1 MTLTSNVEV
10 EVYMEDLNVTDDES
24 DGEEYVASTMDKT
37 IWDPFLNDLV
47 QGEVEW
53 PDISYDDAEW
63 TFSNEETEKGDNIGQ
78 IFGDQYLVHNPRIPW
93 NKMEPHLGEK
103 YESPEQFKLCLT
115 NYAVANGYQLRFAK
129 CDRSRILVRCG
140 KKSDENKCPFRCW
153 ASWMGNELTWQV
165 KSLEKKHVCARKY
178 SLGSLITPG
187 WIANH
192 YLNELIRNPKTKVK
206 EMKADFLQN
215 YSLKLSRGQCE
226 RARAL
231 AFTLIDGKLTD
242 HYARIWDYGNEVLR
256 SNPGRTVEIGV
267 DVNPDAKYFKRI
279 YICLKA
285 LKEGWLKGCRKVID
299 LDGCFL
305 KGKVKGELIAAIGRD
320 GNNQIYPIAWAVV
333 NVENKDNWKWFIEL
347 LQSDIETVE
356 GNGVTLISDQHKGLL
371 EAVKEVMPH
380 AEHRQCACHI
390 CANFYKHFSGEI
402 YKTLFWEAAMSTT
415 DQQFKNNM
423 EKMKELNNDAYDDLM
438 KRNPKTWCRAYFATD
453 RACEAVENGVS
464 ESFNSAIVGARGK
477 PLITML
483 EEIRLHVMERF
494 DAMKRSTNSWKTV
507 VAPKILI
514 KMKKWHKNMRNW
526 MVIPSGPLLE
536 VRNGYEGYMVDLA
549 SWTCTCGLWFLSGL
563 PCVHACAAINHT
575 HQNLLDYEGHNAR
588 TCKNEKVVPPPKEK
602 KPPGRPKK
610 PHSDEAPSK
619 RPTTSGGRGGRR
631 PTRER
636 GGRGSSVGRS
646 GGRGGRSLIDEIFDS
661 PTENEVINMFDNFE
675 EDVFRAEMERGESSH
690 MMQFPESQF
699 DEGVPITQD
708 DGVPETQFDVENAN
722 WEDQSHVVG
731 GIAIIVPIIRE
742 KFNPRKPSG

>member
-53 PDISYDDAEW
+53 PDISSDDAEW
-63 TFSNEETEKGDNIGQ
+63 TFSNEETDKGDNIGQ
-78 IFGDQYLVHNPRIPW
+78 IFWDQYLVHNPRIPW
-93 NKMEPHLGEK
+93 NKMEPHLGGK

-115 NYAVANGYQLRFAK
+115 NYAVANGYQLRFGK

-192 YLNELIRNPKTKVK
+192 YLNDLIRNPKTKVK

-256 SNPGRTVEIGV
+256 SNPGSTVEIGV

-285 LKEGWLKGCRKVID
+285 LKERWLKGCHKVID

-333 NVENKDNWKWFIEL
+333 NVENKDNWK
-347 LQSDIETVE
+347 
-356 GNGVTLISDQHKGLL
+356 
-371 EAVKEVMPH
+371 
-380 AEHRQCACHI
+380 
-390 CANFYKHFSGEI
+390 
-402 YKTLFWEAAMSTT
+402 
-415 DQQFKNNM
+415 
-423 EKMKELNNDAYDDLM
+423 
-438 KRNPKTWCRAYFATD
+438 
-453 RACEAVENGVS
+453 
-464 ESFNSAIVGARGK
+464 
-477 PLITML
+477 
-483 EEIRLHVMERF
+483 
-494 DAMKRSTNSWKTV
+494 
-507 VAPKILI
+507 
-514 KMKKWHKNMRNW
+514 
-526 MVIPSGPLLE
+526 
-536 VRNGYEGYMVDLA
+536 
-549 SWTCTCGLWFLSGL
+549 
-563 PCVHACAAINHT
+563 
-575 HQNLLDYEGHNAR
+575 
-588 TCKNEKVVPPPKEK
+588 
-602 KPPGRPKK
+602 
-610 PHSDEAPSK
+610 
-619 RPTTSGGRGGRR
+619 
-631 PTRER
+631 
-636 GGRGSSVGRS
+636 
-646 GGRGGRSLIDEIFDS
+646 
-661 PTENEVINMFDNFE
+661 
-675 EDVFRAEMERGESSH
+675 
-690 MMQFPESQF
+690 
-699 DEGVPITQD
+699 
-708 DGVPETQFDVENAN
+708 
-722 WEDQSHVVG
+722 
-731 GIAIIVPIIRE
+731 
-742 KFNPRKPSG
+742 

>member
-1 MTLTSNVEV
+1 
-10 EVYMEDLNVTDDES
+10 
-24 DGEEYVASTMDKT
+24 
-37 IWDPFLNDLV
+37 
-47 QGEVEW
+47 
-53 PDISYDDAEW
+53 
-63 TFSNEETEKGDNIGQ
+63 
-78 IFGDQYLVHNPRIPW
+78 
-93 NKMEPHLGEK
+93 MEPHLGEK

-187 WIANH
+187 WIANL

-231 AFTLIDGKLTD
+231 SFTLIDGKLTD
-242 HYARIWDYGNEVLR
+242 HYARIWDY
-256 SNPGRTVEIGV
+256 
-267 DVNPDAKYFKRI
+267 
-279 YICLKA
+279 
-285 LKEGWLKGCRKVID
+285 GWLKGCRKVID

-320 GNNQIYPIAWAVV
+320 GNNQIYPIAWVVV
-333 NVENKDNWKWFIEL
+333 NVENNDNWKWFIEL

-356 GNGVTLISDQHKGLL
+356 GNRVTLISDQHKGLL

-380 AEHRQCACHI
+380 AEHRQCARHI
-390 CANFYKHFSGEI
+390 CANFYKRFSGEI
-402 YKTLFWEAAMSTT
+402 YKTLFWEATMSTT

-464 ESFNSAIVGARGK
+464 ESFNSSIVGARGK
-477 PLITML
+477 PLIIML

-549 SWTCTCGLWFLSGL
+549 SWTCTCRLWVLSGL

-575 HQNLLDYEGHNAR
+575 HQNLLDYVSDWFKKEKYHLAYSTSIVPLNGSNLWVKTPYDKLLPPKEHRMPGRPSVKRKRDQTEKKTKYSTVSGKGKIKKCHNCLQEGHNAR

-619 RPTTSGGRGGRR
+619 QPTTSGGRGGRR

-731 GIAIIVPIIRE
+731 GIAFNVPIIRE